1 MKQVVL
7 AFGLLLA
14 AFPAV
19 RSEGADLDP
28 RGWKLEDHVEH
39 SLAVLSHAAGVTPEV
54 FRDFFDAIRV
64 DSEAF
69 LKAGGKARGR
79 LWEGDEIADTTEARD
94 EMLQRLA
101 EGGYASFDEEL
112 FKEIFHQKQLKLRKP
127 SDLESQRTI
136 TLLSWLED
144 LVREGLYLA
153 GKARGENVQTQWYL
167 PGTGEFWQDR
177 KTIRDFPFEDGDV
190 MITMFPAALS
200 TFIGMSTTPQRRHSH
215 ATLIRKRDGRTRVIE
230 SRPPAGVS
238 ANLLSQLA
246 GRPITSYAIL
256 RLRSDI
262 EKRGAIAAR
271 ASDLAYESI
280 GKPYD
285 VNMTGDPE
293 KGFYCSQLVAWS
305 YATAAGEVL
314 GRPVNMEELLP
325 QVARVM
331 SPALRDYMKRTGVEV
346 ETFVSPGDLNASRH
360 VELVG
365 DYRRTDSLT
374 EFWSQLLLSHVFV
387 ERLNAGWRAQSG
399 SMRPLFSLMK
409 WWERNVRDINALP
422 DGVTVRSLVTL
433 YDFEMNIY
441 RPVLKAA
448 LKQLESSGRP
458 MHLRA
463 IAPWEIRGAISY
475 QMDRSERTRKVL
487 RPPYDSE

>member
-1 MKQVVL
+1 MKQF
-7 AFGLLLA
+7 FGVIMVCVAGLSA
-14 AFPAV
+14 
-19 RSEGADLDP
+19 GAQPPGLDV
-28 RGWKLEDHVEH
+28 RGWTLDQHVEH
-39 SLAVLSHAAGVTPEV
+39 SLVVLSEAAGVTPEV
-54 FRDFFDAIRV
+54 FRDFFDAIKV
-64 DSEAF
+64 DSDAY
-69 LKAGGKARGR
+69 LKAVGKARGR
-79 LWEGDEIADTTEARD
+79 LWEGDEIADTVEARD

-101 EGGYASFDEEL
+101 EGGYANFDEDL

-153 GKARGENVQTQWYL
+153 GKARGERVQTQWYL
-167 PGTGEFWQDR
+167 PASGTFWQDH

-215 ATLIRKRDGRTRVIE
+215 AALMRKRDGRTRVVE

-238 ANLLSQLA
+238 ANRLSQLEQ
-246 GRPITSYAIL
+246 RPISSYTIL

-262 EKRGAIAAR
+262 EKRETIATR
-271 ASDLAYESI
+271 ASDLAYEAI
-280 GKPYD
+280 GRPYD

-305 YATAAGEVL
+305 YATAASEVL
-314 GRPVNMEELLP
+314 GRQVKIDELLP

-360 VELVG
+360 VEVVG

-399 SMRPLFSLMK
+399 AMRPLFSLIK
-409 WWERNVRDINALP
+409 WWERNIRDINAMP
-422 DGVTVRSLVTL
+422 DGMTARSLVTL

-448 LKQLESSGRP
+448 VAQLQSSGRP
-458 MHLRA
+458 MQLRA
-463 IAPWEIRGAISY
+463 MAPWEIRGAISY
-475 QMDRSERTRKVL
+475 QMDRSERVRRTL
-487 RPPYDSE
+487 TPPYDSE